1 MARGWESKSVEE
13 QQSEATQIA
22 LTADAKERLTQE
34 KAERARKVQALKLM
48 KARVRE
54 QLERSQN
61 ERYVVLLKRELD
73 HIEAQLVALAN

>member
-13 QQSEATQIA
+13 QQSEAA
-22 LTADAKERLTQE
+22 KAPLTAEGKERLTQE

-54 QLERSQN
+54 QLDRSQN
-61 ERYVVLLKRELD
+61 PRYNEVLQRELE
-73 HIEAQLVALAN
+73 HIEKELQELT